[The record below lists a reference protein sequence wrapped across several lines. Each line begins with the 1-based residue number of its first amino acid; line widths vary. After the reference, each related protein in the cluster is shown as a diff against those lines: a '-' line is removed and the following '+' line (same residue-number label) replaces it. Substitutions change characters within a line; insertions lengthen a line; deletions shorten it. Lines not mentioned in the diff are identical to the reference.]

1 MAEQKKYSIEAQEGV
16 SVLDNVRYREMKLK
30 KGTYLAENHRE
41 YPEDDPFLKL
51 VPVKKVRN
59 LVFDENYP

>member
-30 KGTYLAENHRE
+30 EGT
-41 YPEDDPFLKL
+41 
-51 VPVKKVRN
+51 
-59 LVFDENYP
+59 